1 MSRSTDWNTTYVSR
15 KEVNA
20 VCDHF
25 SGLENS
31 EISQGTKWA
40 AEQYGG
46 FFVPVDLDTKETRLL
61 GEFLTKIRTG
71 ATTTSAAATVKAIE
85 QARVAC

>member
-1 MSRSTDWNTTYVSR
+1 MSQSTDWNTTYVSR

-61 GEFLTKIRTG
+61 EEFLTKIRTE
-71 ATTTSAAATVKAIE
+71 ATTPPRKGT
-85 QARVAC
+85 